1 MRDEIEFLMNESE
14 PCRFACLRR
23 TLPELLTVD
32 GDPSAIRR
40 GDAREA
46 ADQSR
51 LAGAVRADETVHL
64 AAADI
69 EVDITERDLS
79 RKVLV
84 DAANFHPWASTLP
97 PDGGVLARCHQMGRL
112 SLQDGP
118 P

>member
-1 MRDEIEFLMNESE
+1 MRDEIEFLVDESE

-51 LAGAVRADETVHL
+51 LAGAVGADETVHL

-69 EVDITERDLS
+69 EVDVAERDLAGE
-79 RKVLV
+79 VLV

-97 PDGGVLARCHQMGRL
+97 PDGGVLARCQPNG
-112 SLQDGP
+112 
-118 P
+118 